1 MAPGDRPL
9 DFQIPPAADR
19 DADLA
24 LPAPTLDVFIYF
36 PARASFGESLPLVRL
51 DKEVQVEVVHALL
64 DVVPVRSD
72 QFLVVVDLRLQRSN
86 YKKKKK
92 KSQQNAAAGAR
103 QKGRGC
109 GTFPKR
115 WLMMVSGRA

>member
-1 MAPGDRPL
+1 MAPGDWPL

-64 DVVPVRSD
+64 DVVPVRPD

-92 KSQQNAAAGAR
+92 VSKTQRQAR
-103 QKGRGC
+103 DRREADVVPFQRG
-109 GTFPKR
+109 G
-115 WLMMVSGRA
+115 